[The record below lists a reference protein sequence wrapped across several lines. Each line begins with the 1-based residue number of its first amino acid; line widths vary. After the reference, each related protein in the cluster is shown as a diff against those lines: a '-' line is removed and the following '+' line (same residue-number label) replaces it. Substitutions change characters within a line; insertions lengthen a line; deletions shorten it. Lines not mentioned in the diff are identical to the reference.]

1 MPGARALAAAVA
13 ALAGAAMLVSA
24 SSHDEAAPMPHPF
37 GHKRDDM
44 DVHALRS
51 CLEAGDLSFLG
62 DAETVRSIYEMRS
75 GPYDGDLLQ
84 TQAVVTVPDTARSA
98 PILEWLPPID
108 RGTGVPGRSVSTLET
123 LVNLELGQAIVLGGV
138 IARAEARTRAG
149 LPGLSQIPI
158 LGALFG
164 THSRRFEESEALMFI
179 VPSVV
184 EAVPLQQR
192 NRIQEAIRAY
202 EEYRGGV
209 DEVELLEQPRVQG
222 VRVTTSTE
230 DEDD

>member
-1 MPGARALAAAVA
+1 MPGAR

-24 SSHDEAAPMPHPF
+24 SSHDEVAPMPHPF

-108 RGTGVPGRSVSTLET
+108 RGTGVPNHAAGLTFGPEPVQDGTFIAEIWVPSNITEPLPVRARVPLSRSLSLAYRPRGPRWRTDAPRVDPH
-123 LVNLELGQAIVLGGV
+123 
-138 IARAEARTRAG
+138 ARTR
-149 LPGLSQIPI
+149 PI
-158 LGALFG
+158 
-164 THSRRFEESEALMFI
+164 S
-179 VPSVV
+179 
-184 EAVPLQQR
+184 
-192 NRIQEAIRAY
+192 
-202 EEYRGGV
+202 
-209 DEVELLEQPRVQG
+209 
-222 VRVTTSTE
+222 
-230 DEDD
+230 

>member
-1 MPGARALAAAVA
+1 MGLSDSALAAAAHLLPGGNFYVA
-13 ALAGAAMLVSA
+13 PTATG
-24 SSHDEAAPMPHPF
+24 
-37 GHKRDDM
+37 
-44 DVHALRS
+44 
-51 CLEAGDLSFLG
+51 CEAGELSWQ
-62 DAETVRSIYEMRS
+62 Y
-75 GPYDGDLLQ
+75 PN
-84 TQAVVTVPDTARSA
+84 
-98 PILEWLPPID
+98 
-108 RGTGVPGRSVSTLET
+108 TLET